1 MWVKLARFILKF
13 RLPLVS
19 IIALV
24 TLFMAYNA
32 TKVQMTYDFPK
43 IIPPDHPSFIEYDNF
58 KKQFGEDG
66 SILVMGIQTDRLFNQ
81 DVFSAWHQL
90 GEDLKQI
97 DGVDGVL
104 SIPHAVTIEKDTSEK
119 KFLARPLVQGKLTTQ
134 EQVDI
139 VRDEFLS
146 LPIYDGVI
154 YNSESKATIMAVTI
168 NPKKLDSKERLV
180 VVNNVHQ
187 SGENFAQKTNVD
199 VKYSGLPF
207 IRSFQM
213 NQISKELRNFLLL
226 ATLLIGI
233 ILFLLFR
240 SFSTVFYPLLV
251 VAIGVIWSLGTLGL
265 LGYRITILTG
275 LIPTLIVVIGIPN
288 CIYLINRYHEE
299 YRRHGSRRKALE
311 IMITK
316 IGHVTFFANLTTAIG
331 FGVFATMDSIILQE
345 FGLVA
350 GLNIACTYIISII
363 VIPVVF
369 SFIPSPKESH
379 LKHLDRS
386 FFTGA
391 LDTLTNWTWNHGGK
405 IVFSMLVI
413 IGVCS
418 VGLMQL
424 ESKGFLFDDVP
435 KEAQEYKDLKFFEG
449 NFNGVMPFDILIDSK
464 KKNGITK
471 ASFLKKINKVQRV
484 FAEDT
489 LFSKPLSIVDG
500 IKFANQAFFNGK
512 KEFYTLPNGFDRNF
526 IFTYLK
532 NSGDTNGGLLKSL
545 TDSTQSVARISV
557 QMADV
562 GSQRF
567 PVLMDS
573 LRPKVEA
580 IIDTNKYDI
589 TYTGTSLVALEG
601 YNYLVNGL
609 IWSVLLAFCLIALII
624 AYLFRNL
631 KMLLVALLPNII
643 PLVVTA
649 AIMGYFS
656 IPLKPSTVLVFS
668 VAFGISVDFTI
679 HFLAKYRQ
687 ELENSGGQII
697 PAVKRSIRETGFS
710 MIYTAMILFTGFIV
724 FAFSSFEG
732 TFYLG
737 LLTSVTLIVSL
748 FTNLLLLPS
757 FIYLVEGWS
766 GNIPKEDVEAELAR

>member
-1 MWVKLARFILKF
+1 MWVKLARFVLKF
-13 RLPLVS
+13 RIPLIS
-19 IIALV
+19 FIALV

-66 SILVMGIQTDRLFNQ
+66 SILVMGIQTDRLFEH

-90 GEDLKQI
+90 GEDLKQV
-97 DGVDGVL
+97 DGVDGIL
-104 SIPHAVTIEKDTSEK
+104 SIPHAITIEKDTSEK
-119 KFLARPLVQGKLTTQ
+119 KFIARPLVSQ
-134 EQVDI
+134 ELASQTDVDA
-139 VRDEFLS
+139 VRDEFFS

-154 YNSESKATIMAVTI
+154 YNSDTKATIMAVTI

-180 VVNNVHQ
+180 VVNQVHEL
-187 SGENFAQKTNVD
+187 GESFAQNTNVD

-299 YRRHGSRRKALE
+299 YRRHGSRKVALE
-311 IMITK
+311 IMVTK

-379 LKHLDRS
+379 LKHLDRT
-386 FFTGA
+386 FFKGA
-391 LDTLTNWTWNHGGK
+391 LDKLTQWTWNHGGK
-405 IVFSMLVI
+405 IVFSMLLI
-413 IGVCS
+413 IGICL

-449 NFNGVMPFDILIDSK
+449 NFRGVMPFDILIDSK

-471 ASFLKKINKVQRV
+471 ASFLKKIEKVQRV
-484 FAEDT
+484 FDEDT

-500 IKFANQAFFNGK
+500 IKFANQAFFKGK

-532 NSGDTNGGLLKSL
+532 NSGNTNGGLLKSL
-545 TDSTQSVARISV
+545 TDSTQSVARISL

-567 PVLMDS
+567 PILMDS

-580 IIDTNKYDI
+580 IIDTSKYDI

-601 YNYLVNGL
+601 YAYLVNGL

-631 KMLLVALLPNII
+631 KMLLVALLPNVI
-643 PLVVTA
+643 PLIVTA
-649 AIMGYFS
+649 AIMGYFH

-687 ELENSGGQII
+687 ELENSNGQIA
-697 PAVKRSIRETGFS
+697 PAVQSSIRETGFS
-710 MIYTAMILFTGFIV
+710 MIYTALILFTGFIV

-732 TFYLG
+732 TYYLG

-757 FIYLVEGWS
+757 VIYMVEGWS
-766 GNIPKEDVEAELAR
+766 GNISKK